1 MPALIVAAAA
11 PRAIDSPI
19 WIFSPPPA
27 PIPWACRSERY
38 FLVVTIMG
46 ASFISFLL
54 ALYH

>member
-27 PIPWACRSERY
+27 PISWACRSGHY
-38 FLVVTIMG
+38 FLIVTIMQ
-46 ASFISFLL
+46 ASFISFLI
-54 ALYH
+54 ALHH